1 MKFAQVSKLL
11 GERWRQLSSTK
22 KQKYEL
28 MAVADRQ
35 RVQQEMKEYMNSQ
48 DQVQK
53 SKKQRMKDTDSYTP
67 INHNQTN
74 QEFEYSE
81 DICADLLKNLS
92 EEDAVI

>member
-1 MKFAQVSKLL
+1 
-11 GERWRQLSSTK
+11 
-22 KQKYEL
+22 

-53 SKKQRMKDTDSYTP
+53 DKKQRKKDTDSYTP

-92 EEDAVI
+92 EE